1 MHHLNDTLRREV
13 PFAAMSRKSDPR
25 FTTRQKQILCSG
37 GAVACFASELIH
49 LWLLP
54 VQYDVFI
61 GYGLIF
67 LLIAMAQGVIGAN
80 LLFAPRRRLLTFGL
94 WVNVSLVFLYL
105 FTHTVG
111 VLVAE
116 AFLPLPVDPFGVV
129 ATLCEML
136 VIGVLFLLR
145 RESPK
150 EPKRKKTRGSAQRR
164 HARSPFVKEK
174 QYD

>member
-1 MHHLNDTLRREV
+1 MHHLNNTLLREV
-13 PFAAMSRKSDPR
+13 PFPPMSRKSDPR
-25 FTTRQKQILCSG
+25 FTARQKQIMRSV
-37 GAVACFASELIH
+37 GAVACFVSELIH

-54 VQYDVFI
+54 EQYEVFV

-80 LLFAPRRRLLTFGL
+80 LVFAPRRRLLTFGL
-94 WVNVSLVFLYL
+94 WVNGSLVFLYL

-116 AFLPLPVDPFGVV
+116 AFLPLPVDLFGVA

-136 VIGVLFLLR
+136 VIGMLFLLR

-150 EPKRKKTRGSAQRR
+150 ELKRQKTRGSVQRR
-164 HARSPFVKEK
+164 HAHSPFVKEK
-174 QYD
+174 

>member
-1 MHHLNDTLRREV
+1 MQHLNNTPLVEA
-13 PFAAMSRKSDPR
+13 PFPTMSKKSNPH
-25 FTTRQKQILCSG
+25 FTTRQKQIIRSV

-54 VQYDVFI
+54 EQYEVFV

-67 LLIAMAQGVIGAN
+67 LLIAMAQGGIGAN
-80 LLFAPRRRLLTFGL
+80 LVFAPRRRLLTFGL
-94 WVNVSLVFLYL
+94 WVNGLLVVLYL

-116 AFLPLPVDPFGVV
+116 AFLPLPVDPFGVA

-136 VIGVLFLLR
+136 VIGMLFLLV

-150 EPKRKKTRGSAQRR
+150 EPKRKKTRGSVQRR
-164 HARSPFVKEK
+164 QARSPFVKEK
-174 QYD
+174 

>member
-1 MHHLNDTLRREV
+1 MHHLNNTPLVEA
-13 PFAAMSRKSDPR
+13 PFPTISRKSDPR

-54 VQYDVFI
+54 QQYDVFI

-80 LLFAPRRRLLTFGL
+80 LVFAPRRHLLTFGL
-94 WVNVSLVFLYL
+94 WVNGSLVFLYL

-116 AFLPLPVDPFGVV
+116 AFLPLPVDPFGGYRN
-129 ATLCEML
+129 TL
-136 VIGVLFLLR
+136 
-145 RESPK
+145 
-150 EPKRKKTRGSAQRR
+150 
-164 HARSPFVKEK
+164 
-174 QYD
+174 